1 MWLIITESYSMA
13 EKDAQNGYSI
23 TTISPDIPPDM
34 PLEGELKPQMPSG
47 ESSESLRGNSDEAHD
62 TEKTQRIPQK
72 AKSPHKSHKNPH
84 KTKSR
89 ETYAAIDLGT
99 NNCRLLIVE
108 PQGNS
113 FKVIDSFSRIVRLG
127 EGLESSNKLSAEA
140 MQRTIDALRV
150 CATKIRRHN
159 VRKVRCVATEACR
172 KAENGEAFISQIE
185 KSTRLRF
192 EIIGGKDEAELAAI
206 GCGALF
212 DRQFP
217 HAIVFDIG
225 GGSTEITC
233 LSLKKGRYELQD
245 MISLPLGVVRL
256 SEKYDGKNISREV
269 YAQIRDE
276 AEELIR
282 AFAEKQTFY
291 DGNLSDVQLIGT
303 SGTVTTLAAIHKGL
317 QKYNRN
323 VVDGTVMKH
332 DEVIAVIKSLM
343 NMSHEE
349 RQNNNCIGKERAD
362 LVLSGCAVLEAIMRA
377 WPLENLKIADRGI
390 REGILLRLIRKTRRR
405 QKIRRVRKARGT
417 P

>member
-1 MWLIITESYSMA
+1 M
-13 EKDAQNGYSI
+13 
-23 TTISPDIPPDM
+23 
-34 PLEGELKPQMPSG
+34 
-47 ESSESLRGNSDEAHD
+47 
-62 TEKTQRIPQK
+62 
-72 AKSPHKSHKNPH
+72 
-84 KTKSR
+84 
-89 ETYAAIDLGT
+89 
-99 NNCRLLIVE
+99 LIVE

-127 EGLESSNKLSAEA
+127 EGLESSNKLSADA

-150 CATKIRRHN
+150 CAAKIRRHR
-159 VRKVRCVATEACR
+159 VRWMRCVATEACR
-172 KAENGEAFISQIE
+172 RAENGQAFINQIE

-192 EIIGGKDEAELAAI
+192 EIIDGKDEAELAAI

-256 SEKYDGKNISREV
+256 SEKYDGKNMSQEI
-269 YAQIRDE
+269 YTQIRDE
-276 AEELIR
+276 AEKTIR
-282 AFAEKQTFY
+282 SFAEKQTFHA
-291 DGNLSDVQLIGT
+291 DNLNDIQLIGT

-317 QKYNRN
+317 KKYNRN
-323 VVDGTVMKH
+323 IVDGAVMKRG
-332 DEVIAVIKSLM
+332 EVVAVIQSLM

-362 LVLSGCAVLEAIMRA
+362 LVLSGCAVLEAIIRA
-377 WPLENLKIADRGI
+377 WPLENVKIADRGI

-405 QKIRRVRKARGT
+405 QKIRRARKVRGAS
-417 P
+417 

>member
-1 MWLIITESYSMA
+1 MA
-13 EKDAQNGYSI
+13 EKDAQNGYGS
-23 TTISPDIPPDM
+23 TTIPANISPESDVR
-34 PLEGELKPQMPSG
+34 PQMHTDDKPDTGVNLEIDGYLRVKSDDDQSSG
-47 ESSESLRGNSDEAHD
+47 QEQTASGKN
-62 TEKTQRIPQK
+62 KY
-72 AKSPHKSHKNPH
+72 PHKSRKNPH
-84 KTKSR
+84 KSQSR

-127 EGLESSNKLSAEA
+127 EGLEDSNKLSADA

-150 CATKIRRHN
+150 CATKIRRHR
-159 VRKVRCVATEACR
+159 VRWMRCVATEACR
-172 KAENGEAFISQIE
+172 RAENGQAFINQIE

-192 EIIGGKDEAELAAI
+192 EIIDGKDEAELAAI

-256 SEKYDGKNISREV
+256 SEKYDGKNMSQEI
-269 YAQIRDE
+269 YTQIRDE
-276 AEELIR
+276 AEKTIR
-282 AFAEKQTFY
+282 SFAEKQTFHA
-291 DGNLSDVQLIGT
+291 DNLNDIQLIGT

-317 QKYNRN
+317 KKYNRN
-323 VVDGTVMKH
+323 IVDGAVMKRG
-332 DEVIAVIKSLM
+332 EVVAVIQSLM

-362 LVLSGCAVLEAIMRA
+362 LVLSGCAVLEAIIRA

-405 QKIRRVRKARGT
+405 QKIRRARKARGAS
-417 P
+417 

>member
-1 MWLIITESYSMA
+1 MA
-13 EKDAQNGYSI
+13 EKDAQNGYGS
-23 TTISPDIPPDM
+23 TTIPANISPENDVHLQMHTDDKPNTGVN
-34 PLEGELKPQMPSG
+34 LEIDGYLRVKSDDDQSSG
-47 ESSESLRGNSDEAHD
+47 QEQTASGKN
-62 TEKTQRIPQK
+62 KY
-72 AKSPHKSHKNPH
+72 PHKSRKNPH
-84 KTKSR
+84 KSQSR

-127 EGLESSNKLSAEA
+127 EGLESSNKLSADA

-150 CATKIRRHN
+150 CATKIRRHR
-159 VRKVRCVATEACR
+159 VRWMRCVATEACR
-172 KAENGEAFISQIE
+172 RAENGQAFINQIE

-192 EIIGGKDEAELAAI
+192 EIIDGKDEAELAAI

-256 SEKYDGKNISREV
+256 SEKYDGKNMSQEI
-269 YAQIRDE
+269 YTQIRDE
-276 AEELIR
+276 AEKTIR
-282 AFAEKQTFY
+282 SFAEKQTFHA
-291 DGNLSDVQLIGT
+291 DNLNDIQLIGT

-317 QKYNRN
+317 KKYNRN
-323 VVDGTVMKH
+323 IVDGAVMKRG
-332 DEVIAVIKSLM
+332 EVVAVIQSLM
-343 NMSHEE
+343 NMSYEE

-362 LVLSGCAVLEAIMRA
+362 LVLSGCAVLEAIIRA
-377 WPLENLKIADRGI
+377 WPLENVKIADRGI

-405 QKIRRVRKARGT
+405 QKIRRARKVRGAS
-417 P
+417 

>member
-1 MWLIITESYSMA
+1 MA

-23 TTISPDIPPDM
+23 TTISPDISPIM
-34 PLEGELKPQMPSG
+34 SSEGELQPQMPSG
-47 ESSESLRGNSDEAHD
+47 DSSEEDLRGKPDEIQD
-62 TEKTQRIPQK
+62 SGQTQQAPQK
-72 AKSPHKSHKNPH
+72 NKFRHKSHKSSH
-84 KTKSR
+84 KSQSR

-108 PQGNS
+108 PRGNS

-127 EGLESSNKLSAEA
+127 DGLESSNKLSADA

-150 CATKIRRHN
+150 CATKIRRHR
-159 VRKVRCVATEACR
+159 VRWVRCVATEACR
-172 KAENGEAFISQIE
+172 KAENGEAFINQIE
-185 KSTRLRF
+185 KTTRLRF

-256 SEKYDGKNISREV
+256 SEKYDGENISREI

-276 AEELIR
+276 AEKMIR

-291 DGNLSDVQLIGT
+291 DDNFSDVQLIGT

-323 VVDGTVMKH
+323 VVDGTVMKR
-332 DEVIAVIKSLM
+332 DEVIAVIQSLM

-349 RQNNNCIGKERAD
+349 RQNNNCIGRERAD
-362 LVLSGCAVLEAIMRA
+362 LVLSGCAVLEAIIRA

-405 QKIRRVRKARGT
+405 QKMRRVKKVKGT
-417 P
+417 S

>member
-1 MWLIITESYSMA
+1 MA
-13 EKDAQNGYSI
+13 EKDAQNGYGS
-23 TTISPDIPPDM
+23 TTIPANISP
-34 PLEGELKPQMPSG
+34 E
-47 ESSESLRGNSDEAHD
+47 SDERQQMHTDDKPD
-62 TEKTQRIPQK
+62 TGVNLEIDGYLRV
-72 AKSPHKSHKNPH
+72 KSDDDQSSGQEQTASGKNKYPHKSRKNPH
-84 KTKSR
+84 KSQSR

-127 EGLESSNKLSAEA
+127 EGLESSNKLSADA

-150 CATKIRRHN
+150 CATKIRRHR
-159 VRKVRCVATEACR
+159 VRWMRCVATEACR
-172 KAENGEAFISQIE
+172 RAENGQAFINQIE

-192 EIIGGKDEAELAAI
+192 EIIDGKDEAELAAI

-256 SEKYDGKNISREV
+256 SEKYDGKNMSQEI
-269 YAQIRDE
+269 YTQIRDE
-276 AEELIR
+276 AEKTIR
-282 AFAEKQTFY
+282 SFAEKQIFHA
-291 DGNLSDVQLIGT
+291 DNLNDIQLIGT

-317 QKYNRN
+317 KKYNRN
-323 VVDGTVMKH
+323 IVDGAVMKRG
-332 DEVIAVIKSLM
+332 EVVAVIQSLM

-362 LVLSGCAVLEAIMRA
+362 LVLSGCAVLEAIIRA
-377 WPLENLKIADRGI
+377 WPLENVKIADRGI

-405 QKIRRVRKARGT
+405 QKIRRVRKVRGAS
-417 P
+417 

>member
-1 MWLIITESYSMA
+1 MA

-23 TTISPDIPPDM
+23 TTISPDISPIM
-34 PLEGELKPQMPSG
+34 SSEGELQPQMPSG
-47 ESSESLRGNSDEAHD
+47 DSSEEDLRGKPDEIQD
-62 TEKTQRIPQK
+62 SGQTQQAPQK
-72 AKSPHKSHKNPH
+72 NKFRHKSHKSSH
-84 KTKSR
+84 KSQSR

-127 EGLESSNKLSAEA
+127 DGLESSNKLSADA

-150 CATKIRRHN
+150 CATKIRRHR
-159 VRKVRCVATEACR
+159 VRWVRCVATEACR
-172 KAENGEAFISQIE
+172 KAENGEAFINQIE
-185 KSTRLRF
+185 KTTRLRF

-256 SEKYDGKNISREV
+256 SEKYDGENISREI

-276 AEELIR
+276 AEKMIR

-291 DGNLSDVQLIGT
+291 DDTFSDVQLIGT

-323 VVDGTVMKH
+323 VVDGTVMKR
-332 DEVIAVIKSLM
+332 DEVIAVIQSLM

-349 RQNNNCIGKERAD
+349 RQNNNCIGRERAD
-362 LVLSGCAVLEAIMRA
+362 LVLSGCAVLEAIIRA

-405 QKIRRVRKARGT
+405 KKMRRVKKVKGT
-417 P
+417 S

>member
-1 MWLIITESYSMA
+1 MA

-23 TTISPDIPPDM
+23 TTISPDISPIM
-34 PLEGELKPQMPSG
+34 SSEGELQPQMPSG
-47 ESSESLRGNSDEAHD
+47 DSSEEDLRGKPDEIQD
-62 TEKTQRIPQK
+62 SGQTQQAPQK
-72 AKSPHKSHKNPH
+72 NKFRHKSHKSSH
-84 KTKSR
+84 KSQSR

-127 EGLESSNKLSAEA
+127 DGLESSNKLSADA

-150 CATKIRRHN
+150 CATKIRRHR
-159 VRKVRCVATEACR
+159 VRWVRCVATEACR
-172 KAENGEAFISQIE
+172 KAENGEAFINQIE
-185 KSTRLRF
+185 KTTRLRF

-256 SEKYDGKNISREV
+256 SEKYDGENISREI

-276 AEELIR
+276 AEKMIR

-291 DGNLSDVQLIGT
+291 DDNFSDVQLIGT

-323 VVDGTVMKH
+323 VVDGTVMKR
-332 DEVIAVIKSLM
+332 DEVIAVIQSLM

-349 RQNNNCIGKERAD
+349 RQNNNCIGRERAD
-362 LVLSGCAVLEAIMRA
+362 LVLSGCAVLEAIIRA

-405 QKIRRVRKARGT
+405 QKMRRGKKVKGT
-417 P
+417 S

>member
-1 MWLIITESYSMA
+1 MA
-13 EKDAQNGYSI
+13 EKDAQNGYGS
-23 TTISPDIPPDM
+23 TTIPANISPENDVH
-34 PLEGELKPQMPSG
+34 PQMHTDDKPDTGVNLEIDGYLRVKSDDDQSSG
-47 ESSESLRGNSDEAHD
+47 QEQTASGKN
-62 TEKTQRIPQK
+62 KY
-72 AKSPHKSHKNPH
+72 PHKSRKNPH
-84 KTKSR
+84 KSQSR

-127 EGLESSNKLSAEA
+127 EGLESSNKLSADA

-150 CATKIRRHN
+150 CAAKIRRHR
-159 VRKVRCVATEACR
+159 VRWMRCVATEACR
-172 KAENGEAFISQIE
+172 RAENGQAFINQIE

-192 EIIGGKDEAELAAI
+192 EIIDGKDEAELAAI

-256 SEKYDGKNISREV
+256 SEKYDGKNMSQEI
-269 YAQIRDE
+269 YTQIRDE
-276 AEELIR
+276 AEKTIR
-282 AFAEKQTFY
+282 SFAEKQTFHA
-291 DGNLSDVQLIGT
+291 DNLNDIQLIGT

-317 QKYNRN
+317 KKYNRN
-323 VVDGTVMKH
+323 IVDGAVMKRG
-332 DEVIAVIKSLM
+332 EVVAVIQSLM

-362 LVLSGCAVLEAIMRA
+362 LVLSGCAVLEAIIRA
-377 WPLENLKIADRGI
+377 WPLENVKIADRGI

-405 QKIRRVRKARGT
+405 QKIRRARKVRGAS
-417 P
+417 

>member
-1 MWLIITESYSMA
+1 MA
-13 EKDAQNGYSI
+13 EKDAQNGYGS
-23 TTISPDIPPDM
+23 TTIPANISPESDVR
-34 PLEGELKPQMPSG
+34 PQMHTDDKSDTGVNLEIDGYLRVKSDDDQSSG
-47 ESSESLRGNSDEAHD
+47 QEQTASGKN
-62 TEKTQRIPQK
+62 KY
-72 AKSPHKSHKNPH
+72 PHKSRKNPH
-84 KTKSR
+84 KSQSR

-127 EGLESSNKLSAEA
+127 EGLESSNKLSADA

-150 CATKIRRHN
+150 CATKIRRHR
-159 VRKVRCVATEACR
+159 VRWMRCVATEACR
-172 KAENGEAFISQIE
+172 RAENGQAFINQIE

-192 EIIGGKDEAELAAI
+192 EIIDGKDEAELAAI

-256 SEKYDGKNISREV
+256 SEKYDGKNMSQEI
-269 YAQIRDE
+269 YTQIRDE
-276 AEELIR
+276 AEKTIR
-282 AFAEKQTFY
+282 SFAEKQTFHA
-291 DGNLSDVQLIGT
+291 DNLNDIQLIGT

-317 QKYNRN
+317 KKYNRN
-323 VVDGTVMKH
+323 IVDGAVMKRG
-332 DEVIAVIKSLM
+332 EVVAVIQSLM

-362 LVLSGCAVLEAIMRA
+362 LVLSGCAVLEAIIRA
-377 WPLENLKIADRGI
+377 WPLENVKIADRGI

-405 QKIRRVRKARGT
+405 QKIRRARKARGAS
-417 P
+417 

>member
-1 MWLIITESYSMA
+1 MA
-13 EKDAQNGYSI
+13 EKDAQNGYGSS
-23 TTISPDIPPDM
+23 TIPANIPPESD
-34 PLEGELKPQMPSG
+34 ERPQMHTDDKLDTGVNLEIDSYLRVKSSDDQSSG
-47 ESSESLRGNSDEAHD
+47 QEQTASGKN
-62 TEKTQRIPQK
+62 KY
-72 AKSPHKSHKNPH
+72 PHKSRKNPH
-84 KTKSR
+84 KSQSR

-127 EGLESSNKLSAEA
+127 EGLESSNKLSADA

-150 CATKIRRHN
+150 CATKIRRHR
-159 VRKVRCVATEACR
+159 VRWMRCVATEACR
-172 KAENGEAFISQIE
+172 RAENGQAFINQIE

-192 EIIGGKDEAELAAI
+192 EIIDGKDEAELAAI

-256 SEKYDGKNISREV
+256 SEKYDGKNMSQEI
-269 YAQIRDE
+269 YTQIRDE
-276 AEELIR
+276 AEKTIR
-282 AFAEKQTFY
+282 SFAEKQTFHA
-291 DGNLSDVQLIGT
+291 DNLNDIQLIGT

-317 QKYNRN
+317 KKYNRN
-323 VVDGTVMKH
+323 IVDGAVMKRG
-332 DEVIAVIKSLM
+332 EVVAVIQSLM

-362 LVLSGCAVLEAIMRA
+362 LVLSGCAVLEAIIRA
-377 WPLENLKIADRGI
+377 WPLENVKIADRGI

-405 QKIRRVRKARGT
+405 QKIRRARKVRGAL
-417 P
+417 

>member
-1 MWLIITESYSMA
+1 MA
-13 EKDAQNGYSI
+13 EKDAQNGYGSS
-23 TTISPDIPPDM
+23 TIPANIPPESDVR
-34 PLEGELKPQMPSG
+34 PQMHTDDKLDTGVNLEIDSYLRVKSDDDQSSG
-47 ESSESLRGNSDEAHD
+47 QEQTASGKN
-62 TEKTQRIPQK
+62 KY
-72 AKSPHKSHKNPH
+72 PHKSRKNPH
-84 KTKSR
+84 KSQSR

-127 EGLESSNKLSAEA
+127 EGLESSNKLSADA

-150 CATKIRRHN
+150 CATKIRRHR
-159 VRKVRCVATEACR
+159 VRWMRCVATEACR
-172 KAENGEAFISQIE
+172 RAENGQAFINQIE

-192 EIIGGKDEAELAAI
+192 EIIDGKDEAELAAI

-256 SEKYDGKNISREV
+256 SEKYDGKNMSQEI
-269 YAQIRDE
+269 YTQIRDE
-276 AEELIR
+276 AEKTIR
-282 AFAEKQTFY
+282 SFAEKQTFHA
-291 DGNLSDVQLIGT
+291 DNLNDIQLIGT

-317 QKYNRN
+317 KKYNRN
-323 VVDGTVMKH
+323 IVDGAVMKRG
-332 DEVIAVIKSLM
+332 EVVAVIQSLM

-362 LVLSGCAVLEAIMRA
+362 LVLSGCAVLEAIIRA
-377 WPLENLKIADRGI
+377 WPLENVKIADRGI

-405 QKIRRVRKARGT
+405 QKIRRARKVRGAS
-417 P
+417 

>member
-1 MWLIITESYSMA
+1 MA

-23 TTISPDIPPDM
+23 TTISPDISPIM
-34 PLEGELKPQMPSG
+34 SSEGELQPQMPSG
-47 ESSESLRGNSDEAHD
+47 DSSEEDLRGKPDEIQD
-62 TEKTQRIPQK
+62 SGQTQQAPQK
-72 AKSPHKSHKNPH
+72 NKFRHKSHKSSH
-84 KTKSR
+84 KSQSR

-127 EGLESSNKLSAEA
+127 DGLESSNKLSADA

-150 CATKIRRHN
+150 CATKIRRHR
-159 VRKVRCVATEACR
+159 VRWVRCVATEACR
-172 KAENGEAFISQIE
+172 KAENGEAFINQIE
-185 KSTRLRF
+185 KTTRLRF

-256 SEKYDGKNISREV
+256 SEKYDGENISREI

-276 AEELIR
+276 AEKMIR

-291 DGNLSDVQLIGT
+291 DDNFSDVQLIGT

-323 VVDGTVMKH
+323 VVDGTVMKR
-332 DEVIAVIKSLM
+332 DEVIAVIQSLM

-349 RQNNNCIGKERAD
+349 RQNNNCIGRERAD
-362 LVLSGCAVLEAIMRA
+362 LVLSGCAVLEAIIRA

-405 QKIRRVRKARGT
+405 QKMRRVKKVKGT
-417 P
+417 S

>member
-1 MWLIITESYSMA
+1 MA
-13 EKDAQNGYSI
+13 EKDAQNGYGS
-23 TTISPDIPPDM
+23 TTIPANISPESDVC
-34 PLEGELKPQMPSG
+34 PQMHADDKPDTGVNLEIDGYLRVKSDDDQSSG
-47 ESSESLRGNSDEAHD
+47 QEQTASGKN
-62 TEKTQRIPQK
+62 KY
-72 AKSPHKSHKNPH
+72 PHKSRKNPL
-84 KTKSR
+84 KSQAR

-127 EGLESSNKLSAEA
+127 EGLESSNKLSADA

-150 CATKIRRHN
+150 CATKIRRHR
-159 VRKVRCVATEACR
+159 VRWMRCVATEACR
-172 KAENGEAFISQIE
+172 RAENGQAFINQIE

-192 EIIGGKDEAELAAI
+192 EIIDGKDEAELAAI

-256 SEKYDGKNISREV
+256 SEKYDGKNMSQEI
-269 YAQIRDE
+269 YTQIRDE
-276 AEELIR
+276 AEKTIR
-282 AFAEKQTFY
+282 SFAEKQTFHA
-291 DGNLSDVQLIGT
+291 DNLNDIQLIGT

-317 QKYNRN
+317 KKYNRN
-323 VVDGTVMKH
+323 IVDGAVMKRG
-332 DEVIAVIKSLM
+332 EVVAVIQSLM

-362 LVLSGCAVLEAIMRA
+362 LVLSGCAVLEAIIRA
-377 WPLENLKIADRGI
+377 WPLENVKIADRGI

-405 QKIRRVRKARGT
+405 QKIRRARKVRGAS
-417 P
+417 

>member
-1 MWLIITESYSMA
+1 MA
-13 EKDAQNGYSI
+13 EKDAQNGYCI
-23 TTISPDIPPDM
+23 TTISPDISPIM
-34 PLEGELKPQMPSG
+34 SSEGELQPQMPSG
-47 ESSESLRGNSDEAHD
+47 DSSEEDLRGKPDEIQD
-62 TEKTQRIPQK
+62 SGQTQQAPQK
-72 AKSPHKSHKNPH
+72 NKFRHKSHKSSH
-84 KTKSR
+84 KSQSR

-127 EGLESSNKLSAEA
+127 EGLESSNKLSADA

-150 CATKIRRHN
+150 CATKIRRHR
-159 VRKVRCVATEACR
+159 VRWVRCVATEACR
-172 KAENGEAFISQIE
+172 KAENGEAFINQIE
-185 KSTRLRF
+185 KTTRLRF

-256 SEKYDGKNISREV
+256 SEKYDGENISREI

-276 AEELIR
+276 AEKMIR

-291 DGNLSDVQLIGT
+291 DDNFSDVQLIGT

-323 VVDGTVMKH
+323 VVDGTVMKR
-332 DEVIAVIKSLM
+332 DEVIAVIQSLM

-349 RQNNNCIGKERAD
+349 RQNNNCIGRERAD
-362 LVLSGCAVLEAIMRA
+362 LVLSGCAVLEAIIRA

-405 QKIRRVRKARGT
+405 QKMRRVKKVKGT
-417 P
+417 S

>member
-1 MWLIITESYSMA
+1 MA
-13 EKDAQNGYSI
+13 EKDAQNGYGS
-23 TTISPDIPPDM
+23 TTIPANISPENDVH
-34 PLEGELKPQMPSG
+34 PQMHTDDKPDTGVNLEIDGYLRVKSDDDQSSG
-47 ESSESLRGNSDEAHD
+47 QEQTASGKN
-62 TEKTQRIPQK
+62 KY
-72 AKSPHKSHKNPH
+72 PHKSRKNPH
-84 KTKSR
+84 KSQAR

-127 EGLESSNKLSAEA
+127 EGLESSNKLSADA

-150 CATKIRRHN
+150 CAAKIRRHR
-159 VRKVRCVATEACR
+159 VRWMRCVATEACR
-172 KAENGEAFISQIE
+172 RAENGQAFINQIE

-192 EIIGGKDEAELAAI
+192 EIIDGKDEAELAAI

-256 SEKYDGKNISREV
+256 SEKYDGKNMSQEI
-269 YAQIRDE
+269 YTQIRDE
-276 AEELIR
+276 AEKTIR
-282 AFAEKQTFY
+282 SFAEKQTFHA
-291 DGNLSDVQLIGT
+291 DNLNDIQLIGT

-317 QKYNRN
+317 KKYNRN
-323 VVDGTVMKH
+323 IVDGAVMKRG
-332 DEVIAVIKSLM
+332 EVVAVIQSLM

-362 LVLSGCAVLEAIMRA
+362 LVLSGCAVLEAIIRA
-377 WPLENLKIADRGI
+377 WPLENVKIADRGI

-405 QKIRRVRKARGT
+405 QKIRRARKVRGAS
-417 P
+417 

>member
-1 MWLIITESYSMA
+1 MA
-13 EKDAQNGYSI
+13 EKDAQNGYGS
-23 TTISPDIPPDM
+23 TTIPANISPESDVRPLMHTDDKPDTGVN
-34 PLEGELKPQMPSG
+34 LEIDGYLRVKSDDDQSSG
-47 ESSESLRGNSDEAHD
+47 QEQTASGKN
-62 TEKTQRIPQK
+62 KY
-72 AKSPHKSHKNPH
+72 PHKSRKNPH
-84 KTKSR
+84 KSQSL

-108 PQGNS
+108 PLGNS

-127 EGLESSNKLSAEA
+127 EGLESSNRLSSDA

-150 CATKIRRHN
+150 CATKIRRHR
-159 VRKVRCVATEACR
+159 VRWMRCVATEACR
-172 KAENGEAFISQIE
+172 RAENGQAFINQIE

-192 EIIGGKDEAELAAI
+192 EIIDGRDEAELAAI

-212 DRQFP
+212 DRHFP

-256 SEKYDGKNISREV
+256 SEKYDGKNMSQEI
-269 YAQIRDE
+269 YTQIRDE
-276 AEELIR
+276 AEKTIR
-282 AFAEKQTFY
+282 AFAEKQTFHAY
-291 DGNLSDVQLIGT
+291 NLNDIQLIGT

-317 QKYNRN
+317 KKYNRN
-323 VVDGTVMKH
+323 IVDGTVMKRG
-332 DEVIAVIKSLM
+332 EVVAVIQSLM

-362 LVLSGCAVLEAIMRA
+362 LVLSGCAVLEAIIRA

-405 QKIRRVRKARGT
+405 QKIRRARKVRGAS
-417 P
+417 

>member
-1 MWLIITESYSMA
+1 MA

-23 TTISPDIPPDM
+23 TTISPDISPIM
-34 PLEGELKPQMPSG
+34 SSEGELQPQMPSG
-47 ESSESLRGNSDEAHD
+47 DSSEEDLRGKPDEIQD
-62 TEKTQRIPQK
+62 SGQTQQAPQK
-72 AKSPHKSHKNPH
+72 NKFRHKSHKSSH
-84 KTKSR
+84 KSQSR

-127 EGLESSNKLSAEA
+127 EGLESSNKLSADA

-150 CATKIRRHN
+150 CATKIRRHR
-159 VRKVRCVATEACR
+159 VRWVRCVATEACR
-172 KAENGEAFISQIE
+172 KAENGEAFINQIE
-185 KSTRLRF
+185 KTTRLRF

-256 SEKYDGKNISREV
+256 SEKYDGENISREI

-276 AEELIR
+276 AEKMIR

-291 DGNLSDVQLIGT
+291 DDNCSDVQLIGT

-323 VVDGTVMKH
+323 VVDGTVMKR
-332 DEVIAVIKSLM
+332 DEVIAVIQSLM

-349 RQNNNCIGKERAD
+349 RQNNNCIGRERAD
-362 LVLSGCAVLEAIMRA
+362 LVLSGCAVLEAIIRA

-405 QKIRRVRKARGT
+405 KKMRRVKKVKGT
-417 P
+417 S

>member
-1 MWLIITESYSMA
+1 MA
-13 EKDAQNGYSI
+13 EKDAQNGYGS
-23 TTISPDIPPDM
+23 TTIPANISPESDVRPLMHTDDKPDTGVN
-34 PLEGELKPQMPSG
+34 LEIDGYLRVKSDDDQSSG
-47 ESSESLRGNSDEAHD
+47 QEQTASGKN
-62 TEKTQRIPQK
+62 KY
-72 AKSPHKSHKNPH
+72 PHKSRKNPH
-84 KTKSR
+84 KSQSR

-127 EGLESSNKLSAEA
+127 EGLESSNKLSADA

-150 CATKIRRHN
+150 CATKIRRHR
-159 VRKVRCVATEACR
+159 VRWMRCVATEACR
-172 KAENGEAFISQIE
+172 RAENGQAFINQIE

-192 EIIGGKDEAELAAI
+192 EIIDGKDEAELAAI

-256 SEKYDGKNISREV
+256 SEKYDGKNMSQEI
-269 YAQIRDE
+269 YTQIRDE
-276 AEELIR
+276 AEKTIR
-282 AFAEKQTFY
+282 AFAEKQTFHA
-291 DGNLSDVQLIGT
+291 DNLNDIQLIGT

-317 QKYNRN
+317 KKYNRN
-323 VVDGTVMKH
+323 IVDGTVMKRG
-332 DEVIAVIKSLM
+332 EVVAVIQSLM

-362 LVLSGCAVLEAIMRA
+362 LVLSGCAVLEAIIRA

-405 QKIRRVRKARGT
+405 QKIRRARKARGAS
-417 P
+417 

>member
-1 MWLIITESYSMA
+1 MA
-13 EKDAQNGYSI
+13 EKDAQNGYGSSTI
-23 TTISPDIPPDM
+23 PANISPESDVR
-34 PLEGELKPQMPSG
+34 PQMHTDDKLDTGVNLEIDSYLRVKSDDDQSSG
-47 ESSESLRGNSDEAHD
+47 QEQTASGKN
-62 TEKTQRIPQK
+62 KY
-72 AKSPHKSHKNPH
+72 PHKSRKNPH
-84 KTKSR
+84 KSQSR

-127 EGLESSNKLSAEA
+127 EGLESSNKLSADA

-150 CATKIRRHN
+150 CAAKIRRHR
-159 VRKVRCVATEACR
+159 VRWMRCVATEACR
-172 KAENGEAFISQIE
+172 RAENGQAFINQIE

-192 EIIGGKDEAELAAI
+192 EIIDGKDEAELAAI

-256 SEKYDGKNISREV
+256 SEKYDGKNMSQEI
-269 YAQIRDE
+269 YTQIRDE
-276 AEELIR
+276 AEKTIR
-282 AFAEKQTFY
+282 PFAEKQIFHA
-291 DGNLSDVQLIGT
+291 DNLNDIQLIGT

-317 QKYNRN
+317 KKYNRN
-323 VVDGTVMKH
+323 IVDGAVMKRG
-332 DEVIAVIKSLM
+332 EVVAVIQSLM

-362 LVLSGCAVLEAIMRA
+362 LVLSGCAVLEAIIRA
-377 WPLENLKIADRGI
+377 WPLENVKIADRGI

-405 QKIRRVRKARGT
+405 QKIRRARKVRGAS
-417 P
+417 

>member
-1 MWLIITESYSMA
+1 MA

-23 TTISPDIPPDM
+23 MTISPDISPIM
-34 PLEGELKPQMPSG
+34 SSEGELQPQMPSG
-47 ESSESLRGNSDEAHD
+47 DSSEEDLRGKPDEIQD
-62 TEKTQRIPQK
+62 SGQTQQAPQK
-72 AKSPHKSHKNPH
+72 NKFRHKSHKSSH
-84 KTKSR
+84 KSQSR

-127 EGLESSNKLSAEA
+127 DGLESSNKLSADA

-150 CATKIRRHN
+150 CATKIRRHR
-159 VRKVRCVATEACR
+159 VRWVRCVATEACR
-172 KAENGEAFISQIE
+172 KAENGEAFINQIE
-185 KSTRLRF
+185 KTTRLRF

-256 SEKYDGKNISREV
+256 SEKYDGENISREI

-276 AEELIR
+276 AEKMIR

-291 DGNLSDVQLIGT
+291 DDNFSDVQLIGT

-323 VVDGTVMKH
+323 VVDGTVMKR
-332 DEVIAVIKSLM
+332 DEVIAVIQSLM

-349 RQNNNCIGKERAD
+349 RQNNNCIGRERAD
-362 LVLSGCAVLEAIMRA
+362 LVLSGCAVLEAIIRA

-405 QKIRRVRKARGT
+405 QKMRRVKKVKGT
-417 P
+417 S

>member
-1 MWLIITESYSMA
+1 MA
-13 EKDAQNGYSI
+13 EKDVQNRYDSSTIPANISPESDVRPQMHTDDKPDTVFNLEINGYLRVKSDDDL
-23 TTISPDIPPDM
+23 S
-34 PLEGELKPQMPSG
+34 SG
-47 ESSESLRGNSDEAHD
+47 PEQTASGKN
-62 TEKTQRIPQK
+62 KY
-72 AKSPHKSHKNPH
+72 PHKSRKNPL
-84 KTKSR
+84 KCQAR

-127 EGLESSNKLSAEA
+127 EGLESSNKLSADA

-150 CATKIRRHN
+150 CATKIRRHR
-159 VRKVRCVATEACR
+159 VRWMRCVATEACR
-172 KAENGEAFISQIE
+172 RAENGQAFINQIE

-192 EIIGGKDEAELAAI
+192 EIIEGKDEAELAAI

-256 SEKYDGKNISREV
+256 SEKYDGKNMSQEI
-269 YAQIRDE
+269 YTQIRDE
-276 AEELIR
+276 AEKTIR
-282 AFAEKQTFY
+282 SFAEKQTFHA
-291 DGNLSDVQLIGT
+291 DNLNDIQLIGT

-317 QKYNRN
+317 KKYNRN
-323 VVDGTVMKH
+323 IVDGTVMKRG
-332 DEVIAVIKSLM
+332 EVVAVIQSLM

-362 LVLSGCAVLEAIMRA
+362 LVLSGCAVLEAIIGA

-405 QKIRRVRKARGT
+405 QKIRRARKVRGAS
-417 P
+417 

>member
-1 MWLIITESYSMA
+1 MA
-13 EKDAQNGYSI
+13 EKDAQNGYGS
-23 TTISPDIPPDM
+23 TTIPANISPESDVR
-34 PLEGELKPQMPSG
+34 PQMHTDDKPDTGVNLEIDGYLRVKSDDDQSSG
-47 ESSESLRGNSDEAHD
+47 QEQTASGKN
-62 TEKTQRIPQK
+62 KY
-72 AKSPHKSHKNPH
+72 PHKSRKNPH
-84 KTKSR
+84 KSQSR

-127 EGLESSNKLSAEA
+127 EGLESSNKLSADA

-150 CATKIRRHN
+150 CATKIRRHR
-159 VRKVRCVATEACR
+159 VRWMRCVATEACR
-172 KAENGEAFISQIE
+172 RAENGQAFINQIE

-192 EIIGGKDEAELAAI
+192 EIIDGKDEAELAAI

-256 SEKYDGKNISREV
+256 SEKYDGKNMSQEI
-269 YAQIRDE
+269 YTQIRDE
-276 AEELIR
+276 AEKTIR
-282 AFAEKQTFY
+282 PFAEKQTFHA
-291 DGNLSDVQLIGT
+291 DNLNDIQLIGT

-317 QKYNRN
+317 KKYNRN
-323 VVDGTVMKH
+323 IVDGAVMKRG
-332 DEVIAVIKSLM
+332 EVVAVIQSLM

-362 LVLSGCAVLEAIMRA
+362 LVLSGCAVLEAIIRA

-405 QKIRRVRKARGT
+405 QKIRRARKVRGAS
-417 P
+417 

>member
-1 MWLIITESYSMA
+1 MA
-13 EKDAQNGYSI
+13 EKDAQNGYGSI
-23 TTISPDIPPDM
+23 TIPANISPENDVH
-34 PLEGELKPQMPSG
+34 PQMHTDDKPDTGVNLEIDGYLRVKSDDDQSSG
-47 ESSESLRGNSDEAHD
+47 QEQTASGKN
-62 TEKTQRIPQK
+62 KY
-72 AKSPHKSHKNPH
+72 PHKSRKNPH
-84 KTKSR
+84 KSQSR

-127 EGLESSNKLSAEA
+127 EGLESSNKLSADA

-150 CATKIRRHN
+150 CAAKIRRHR
-159 VRKVRCVATEACR
+159 VRWMRCVATEACR
-172 KAENGEAFISQIE
+172 RAENGQAFINQIE

-192 EIIGGKDEAELAAI
+192 EIIDGKDEAELAAI
-206 GCGALF
+206 GCGALI

-256 SEKYDGKNISREV
+256 SEKYDGKNMSQEI
-269 YAQIRDE
+269 YTQIRDE
-276 AEELIR
+276 AEKTIR
-282 AFAEKQTFY
+282 SFAEKQTFHA
-291 DGNLSDVQLIGT
+291 DNLNDIQLIGT

-317 QKYNRN
+317 KKYNRN
-323 VVDGTVMKH
+323 IVDGAVMKRG
-332 DEVIAVIKSLM
+332 EVVAVIQSLM

-362 LVLSGCAVLEAIMRA
+362 LVLSGCAVLEAIIRA
-377 WPLENLKIADRGI
+377 WPLENVKIADRGI

-405 QKIRRVRKARGT
+405 QKIRRARKVRGAS
-417 P
+417 

>member
-1 MWLIITESYSMA
+1 MA
-13 EKDAQNGYSI
+13 EKDAQNGYGS
-23 TTISPDIPPDM
+23 TTIPANISPESDVR
-34 PLEGELKPQMPSG
+34 PQMHTDDKPDKGFNLEIDGYLRVKSDNDQISG
-47 ESSESLRGNSDEAHD
+47 QEQTASGKN
-62 TEKTQRIPQK
+62 KY
-72 AKSPHKSHKNPH
+72 PHKSRKNPL
-84 KTKSR
+84 KSQAR

-127 EGLESSNKLSAEA
+127 EGLESSNKLSADA

-150 CATKIRRHN
+150 CATKIRRHR
-159 VRKVRCVATEACR
+159 VRWMRCVATEACR
-172 KAENGEAFISQIE
+172 RAENGQAFINQIE

-192 EIIGGKDEAELAAI
+192 EIIDGKDEAELAAI

-256 SEKYDGKNISREV
+256 SEKYDGKNMSQEI
-269 YAQIRDE
+269 YTQIRDE
-276 AEELIR
+276 AEKTIR
-282 AFAEKQTFY
+282 SFAEKQTFHA
-291 DGNLSDVQLIGT
+291 DNLNDIQLIGT

-317 QKYNRN
+317 KKYNRN
-323 VVDGTVMKH
+323 IVDGAVMKRG
-332 DEVIAVIKSLM
+332 EVFAVIQSLM

-362 LVLSGCAVLEAIMRA
+362 LVLSGCAVLEAIIRA

-405 QKIRRVRKARGT
+405 QKIRRAIKFRGAS
-417 P
+417 

>member
-1 MWLIITESYSMA
+1 MA
-13 EKDAQNGYSI
+13 EKDAQNRYGSSTI
-23 TTISPDIPPDM
+23 PVNISPESDVR
-34 PLEGELKPQMPSG
+34 PQMHTDDKPDIGINQEIDGYFKVKSDDDQSSG
-47 ESSESLRGNSDEAHD
+47 QEQTASGKN
-62 TEKTQRIPQK
+62 KY
-72 AKSPHKSHKNPH
+72 PHKSLKKPL
-84 KTKSR
+84 KSQAR

-127 EGLESSNKLSAEA
+127 EGLESSNKLSADA

-150 CATKIRRHN
+150 CATKIRRHR
-159 VRKVRCVATEACR
+159 VRWMRCVATEACR
-172 KAENGEAFISQIE
+172 RAENGQAFINQIE

-192 EIIGGKDEAELAAI
+192 EIIDGKDEAELAAI

-212 DRQFP
+212 DRQLP

-233 LSLKKGRYELQD
+233 LSFKKGRYEIQD

-256 SEKYDGKNISREV
+256 SEKYDGKNMSQKI
-269 YAQIRDE
+269 YTQIRDE
-276 AEELIR
+276 AEKTIH
-282 AFAEKQTFY
+282 AFAEKQSFY
-291 DGNLSDVQLIGT
+291 ADNLNDIQLIGT

-317 QKYNRN
+317 KKYNRN
-323 VVDGTVMKH
+323 IVDGAVMKRG
-332 DEVIAVIKSLM
+332 EVVAVIQSLM

-349 RQNNNCIGKERAD
+349 RQNNDCIGKERAD
-362 LVLSGCAVLEAIMRA
+362 LVLSGCAVLEAIISA

-405 QKIRRVRKARGT
+405 HKIRRARKVRGAS
-417 P
+417 

>member
-1 MWLIITESYSMA
+1 MA

-23 TTISPDIPPDM
+23 TTTSPDISPIM
-34 PLEGELKPQMPSG
+34 SSEGDLQPQMPSG
-47 ESSESLRGNSDEAHD
+47 DSSEEDFRGKPDEIQD
-62 TEKTQRIPQK
+62 SGQTQQAPQK
-72 AKSPHKSHKNPH
+72 NKFRHKSHKSSH
-84 KTKSR
+84 KSQSR
-89 ETYAAIDLGT
+89 QTYAAIDLGT

-108 PQGNS
+108 PKGNS

-127 EGLESSNKLSAEA
+127 EGLESSNKLSVDA

-150 CATKIRRHN
+150 CATKIRRHR
-159 VRKVRCVATEACR
+159 VRWVRCVATEACR
-172 KAENGEAFISQIE
+172 KAENGEAFINQIE
-185 KSTRLRF
+185 KTTRLRF

-225 GGSTEITC
+225 GGSTEITS

-256 SEKYDGKNISREV
+256 SEKYDGENISREI

-276 AEELIR
+276 AEKMIR
-282 AFAEKQTFY
+282 AFAEKQIFY
-291 DGNLSDVQLIGT
+291 DDNFSDVQLIGT

-323 VVDGTVMKH
+323 VVDGTLMK
-332 DEVIAVIKSLM
+332 L
-343 NMSHEE
+343 
-349 RQNNNCIGKERAD
+349 
-362 LVLSGCAVLEAIMRA
+362 LPLS
-377 WPLENLKIADRGI
+377 NL
-390 REGILLRLIRKTRRR
+390 
-405 QKIRRVRKARGT
+405 
-417 P
+417 

>member
-1 MWLIITESYSMA
+1 
-13 EKDAQNGYSI
+13 
-23 TTISPDIPPDM
+23 
-34 PLEGELKPQMPSG
+34 MPSG
-47 ESSESLRGNSDEAHD
+47 DSSEEDLRGKPDEIQD
-62 TEKTQRIPQK
+62 SGQTQQAPQK
-72 AKSPHKSHKNPH
+72 NKFRHKSHKSSH
-84 KTKSR
+84 KSQSR

-127 EGLESSNKLSAEA
+127 DGLESSNKLSADA

-150 CATKIRRHN
+150 CATKIRRHR
-159 VRKVRCVATEACR
+159 VRWVRCVATEACR
-172 KAENGEAFISQIE
+172 KAENGEAFINQIE
-185 KSTRLRF
+185 KTTRLRF

-256 SEKYDGKNISREV
+256 SEKYDGENISREI

-276 AEELIR
+276 AEKMIR

-291 DGNLSDVQLIGT
+291 DDNFSDVQLIGT

-323 VVDGTVMKH
+323 VVDGTVMKR
-332 DEVIAVIKSLM
+332 DEVIAVIQSLM

-349 RQNNNCIGKERAD
+349 RQNNNCIGRERAD
-362 LVLSGCAVLEAIMRA
+362 LVLSGCAVLEAIIRA

-405 QKIRRVRKARGT
+405 QKMRRVKKVKGT
-417 P
+417 S

>member
-1 MWLIITESYSMA
+1 MA
-13 EKDAQNGYSI
+13 EKDAQNGYGS
-23 TTISPDIPPDM
+23 TTIPANISPESDVR
-34 PLEGELKPQMPSG
+34 PQMHTDDKPDTGVNLEIDGYLRVKSDDDQSSG
-47 ESSESLRGNSDEAHD
+47 QEQTASGKN
-62 TEKTQRIPQK
+62 KY
-72 AKSPHKSHKNPH
+72 PHKSRKNPH
-84 KTKSR
+84 KSQSR

-127 EGLESSNKLSAEA
+127 EGLESSNKLSADA

-150 CATKIRRHN
+150 CAAKIRRHR
-159 VRKVRCVATEACR
+159 VRWMRCVATEACR
-172 KAENGEAFISQIE
+172 RAENGQAFINQIE

-192 EIIGGKDEAELAAI
+192 EIIDGKDEAELAAI

-256 SEKYDGKNISREV
+256 SEKYDGKNMSQEI
-269 YAQIRDE
+269 YTQIRDE
-276 AEELIR
+276 AEKTIR
-282 AFAEKQTFY
+282 SFAEKQTFHA
-291 DGNLSDVQLIGT
+291 DNLNDIQLIGT

-317 QKYNRN
+317 KKYNRN
-323 VVDGTVMKH
+323 IVDGAVMKRG
-332 DEVIAVIKSLM
+332 EVVAVIQSLM

-362 LVLSGCAVLEAIMRA
+362 LVLSGCAVLEAIIRA
-377 WPLENLKIADRGI
+377 WPLENVKIADRGI

-405 QKIRRVRKARGT
+405 QKIRRARKVRGAS
-417 P
+417 

>member
-1 MWLIITESYSMA
+1 MA
-13 EKDAQNGYSI
+13 EKDAQNGYGS
-23 TTISPDIPPDM
+23 TTIPANISPENDVH
-34 PLEGELKPQMPSG
+34 PQMHTDDKPDTGVNLEIDGYLRVKSDDDQSSG
-47 ESSESLRGNSDEAHD
+47 QEQTASGKN
-62 TEKTQRIPQK
+62 KY
-72 AKSPHKSHKNPH
+72 PHKSRKNPL
-84 KTKSR
+84 KSQAR

-127 EGLESSNKLSAEA
+127 EGLESSNKLSADA

-150 CATKIRRHN
+150 CAAKIRRHR
-159 VRKVRCVATEACR
+159 VRWMRCVATEACR
-172 KAENGEAFISQIE
+172 RAENGQAFINQIE

-192 EIIGGKDEAELAAI
+192 EIIDGKDEAELAAI

-256 SEKYDGKNISREV
+256 SEKYDGKNMSQEI
-269 YAQIRDE
+269 YTQIRDE
-276 AEELIR
+276 AEKTIR
-282 AFAEKQTFY
+282 SFAEKQTFHA
-291 DGNLSDVQLIGT
+291 DNLNDIQLIGT

-317 QKYNRN
+317 KKYNRN
-323 VVDGTVMKH
+323 IVDGAVMKRG
-332 DEVIAVIKSLM
+332 EVVAVIQSLM

-362 LVLSGCAVLEAIMRA
+362 LVLSGCAVLEAIIRA
-377 WPLENLKIADRGI
+377 WPLENVKIADRGI
-390 REGILLRLIRKTRRR
+390 REGILLRLISKTRRR
-405 QKIRRVRKARGT
+405 QKIRRARKVRGAS
-417 P
+417 

>member
-1 MWLIITESYSMA
+1 MA

-23 TTISPDIPPDM
+23 TTISPDISPIM
-34 PLEGELKPQMPSG
+34 SSEGELHPQMPSG
-47 ESSESLRGNSDEAHD
+47 DSSEEDLRGKPDEIQD
-62 TEKTQRIPQK
+62 SGQTQQAPQK
-72 AKSPHKSHKNPH
+72 NKFRHKSHKSSH
-84 KTKSR
+84 KSQSR

-127 EGLESSNKLSAEA
+127 DGLESSNKLSADA

-150 CATKIRRHN
+150 CATKIRRHR
-159 VRKVRCVATEACR
+159 VRWVRCVATEACR
-172 KAENGEAFISQIE
+172 KAENGEAFINQIE
-185 KSTRLRF
+185 KTTRLRF

-256 SEKYDGKNISREV
+256 SEKYDGENISREI

-276 AEELIR
+276 AEKMIR

-291 DGNLSDVQLIGT
+291 DDNFSDVQLIGT

-323 VVDGTVMKH
+323 VVDGTVMKR
-332 DEVIAVIKSLM
+332 DEVIAVIQSLM

-349 RQNNNCIGKERAD
+349 RQNNNCIGRERAD
-362 LVLSGCAVLEAIMRA
+362 LVLSGCAVLEAIIRA

-405 QKIRRVRKARGT
+405 QKMRRVKKVKGT
-417 P
+417 S

>member
-1 MWLIITESYSMA
+1 MA
-13 EKDAQNGYSI
+13 EKDAQNGYGS
-23 TTISPDIPPDM
+23 TTIPANISPENDVH
-34 PLEGELKPQMPSG
+34 PQMHTDDKPDTGVNLEIDGYLRVKSDDDQSSG
-47 ESSESLRGNSDEAHD
+47 QEQTASGKN
-62 TEKTQRIPQK
+62 KY
-72 AKSPHKSHKNPH
+72 PHKSRKNPH
-84 KTKSR
+84 KSQSR

-127 EGLESSNKLSAEA
+127 EGLESSNKLSADA

-150 CATKIRRHN
+150 CAAKIRRHR
-159 VRKVRCVATEACR
+159 VRWMRCVATEACR
-172 KAENGEAFISQIE
+172 RAENGQAFINQIE

-192 EIIGGKDEAELAAI
+192 EIIDGKDEAELAAI

-256 SEKYDGKNISREV
+256 SEKYDGKNMSQEI
-269 YAQIRDE
+269 YTQIRDE
-276 AEELIR
+276 AEKTIR
-282 AFAEKQTFY
+282 SFAEKQTFHA
-291 DGNLSDVQLIGT
+291 DNLNDIQLIGT

-317 QKYNRN
+317 KKYNRN
-323 VVDGTVMKH
+323 IVDGAVMKRG
-332 DEVIAVIKSLM
+332 EVVAVIQSLM

-349 RQNNNCIGKERAD
+349 RQNNNCSGKERAD
-362 LVLSGCAVLEAIMRA
+362 LVLSGCAVLEAIIRA
-377 WPLENLKIADRGI
+377 WPLENVKIADRGI

-405 QKIRRVRKARGT
+405 QKIRRARKVRGAS
-417 P
+417 

>member
-1 MWLIITESYSMA
+1 MA
-13 EKDAQNGYSI
+13 EKDAQNRYGSSTI
-23 TTISPDIPPDM
+23 PVNISP
-34 PLEGELKPQMPSG
+34 ESGVHPQMHTDDEPDIGFNLETDGYLRVKSDDDQSSG
-47 ESSESLRGNSDEAHD
+47 QEQTASGKN
-62 TEKTQRIPQK
+62 KY
-72 AKSPHKSHKNPH
+72 PHKSRKNPH
-84 KTKSR
+84 KSQSR

-127 EGLESSNKLSAEA
+127 EGLESSNKLSADA

-150 CATKIRRHN
+150 CATKIRRHR
-159 VRKVRCVATEACR
+159 VRWMRCVATEACR
-172 KAENGEAFISQIE
+172 RAENGQAFINQIE

-192 EIIGGKDEAELAAI
+192 EIIDGKDEAELAAI

-256 SEKYDGKNISREV
+256 SEKYDGKNMSQEI
-269 YAQIRDE
+269 YTQIRDE
-276 AEELIR
+276 AEKTIR
-282 AFAEKQTFY
+282 SFAEKQTFHA
-291 DGNLSDVQLIGT
+291 DNLNDIQLIGT

-317 QKYNRN
+317 KKYNRN
-323 VVDGTVMKH
+323 IVDGAVMKRG
-332 DEVIAVIKSLM
+332 EVVAVIQSLI
-343 NMSHEE
+343 NMSYEE

-362 LVLSGCAVLEAIMRA
+362 LVLSGCAVLEAIIRA
-377 WPLENLKIADRGI
+377 WPLENVKIADRGI

-405 QKIRRVRKARGT
+405 QKIRRARKVRGAS
-417 P
+417 

>member
-1 MWLIITESYSMA
+1 MA

-23 TTISPDIPPDM
+23 TTISPDISPIM
-34 PLEGELKPQMPSG
+34 SSEGELQPQMPSG
-47 ESSESLRGNSDEAHD
+47 DSSEEDLRGKPDEIQD
-62 TEKTQRIPQK
+62 SGQTQQAPQK
-72 AKSPHKSHKNPH
+72 NKFRHKSHKSSH
-84 KTKSR
+84 KSQSR

-127 EGLESSNKLSAEA
+127 EGLESSNKLSADA

-150 CATKIRRHN
+150 CATKIRRHR
-159 VRKVRCVATEACR
+159 VRWVRCVATEACR
-172 KAENGEAFISQIE
+172 KAENGEAFINQIE
-185 KSTRLRF
+185 KTTRLRF

-256 SEKYDGKNISREV
+256 SEKYDGENISREI

-276 AEELIR
+276 AEKMIR

-291 DGNLSDVQLIGT
+291 DDNFSDVQLIGT

-323 VVDGTVMKH
+323 VVDGTVMKR
-332 DEVIAVIKSLM
+332 DEVIAVIQSLM

-349 RQNNNCIGKERAD
+349 RQNNNCIGRERAD
-362 LVLSGCAVLEAIMRA
+362 LVLSGCAVLEAIIRA

-405 QKIRRVRKARGT
+405 KKMRRVKKVKGT
-417 P
+417 S

>member
-1 MWLIITESYSMA
+1 MA
-13 EKDAQNGYSI
+13 EKDAQNGYGS
-23 TTISPDIPPDM
+23 TTIPANISPESDVR
-34 PLEGELKPQMPSG
+34 PQMHTDDKPDTGVNLEIDGYLRVKSDDDQSSG
-47 ESSESLRGNSDEAHD
+47 QEQTASGKN
-62 TEKTQRIPQK
+62 KY
-72 AKSPHKSHKNPH
+72 PHKSRKNPH
-84 KTKSR
+84 KSQSR

-127 EGLESSNKLSAEA
+127 EGLESSNKLSADA

-150 CATKIRRHN
+150 CATKIRRHR
-159 VRKVRCVATEACR
+159 VRWMRCVATEACR
-172 KAENGEAFISQIE
+172 RAENGQAFINQIE

-192 EIIGGKDEAELAAI
+192 EIIDGKDEAELAAI

-256 SEKYDGKNISREV
+256 SEKYDGKNMSQEI
-269 YAQIRDE
+269 YTQIRDE
-276 AEELIR
+276 AEKTIR
-282 AFAEKQTFY
+282 AFAEKQTFHA
-291 DGNLSDVQLIGT
+291 DKLNDIQLIGT

-317 QKYNRN
+317 KKYNRN
-323 VVDGTVMKH
+323 IVDGTVMKRG
-332 DEVIAVIKSLM
+332 EVVAVIQSLM

-362 LVLSGCAVLEAIMRA
+362 LVLSGCAVLEAIIRA

-405 QKIRRVRKARGT
+405 QKIRRARKVRGAS
-417 P
+417 

>member
-1 MWLIITESYSMA
+1 MA
-13 EKDAQNGYSI
+13 EKDAQNRYGSSTI
-23 TTISPDIPPDM
+23 PVNISPESDVR
-34 PLEGELKPQMPSG
+34 PQMHTDDKPDIGINQEIDDYFKVKSDDDQSSG
-47 ESSESLRGNSDEAHD
+47 QEQTASGKN
-62 TEKTQRIPQK
+62 KY
-72 AKSPHKSHKNPH
+72 PHKSRKKPL
-84 KTKSR
+84 KSQAR

-127 EGLESSNKLSAEA
+127 EGLESSNKLSADA
-140 MQRTIDALRV
+140 MQRTIEALRV
-150 CATKIRRHN
+150 CATKIRRHR
-159 VRKVRCVATEACR
+159 VRWMRCVATEACR
-172 KAENGEAFISQIE
+172 RAENGQAFINQIE

-192 EIIGGKDEAELAAI
+192 EIIDGKDEAELAAI

-256 SEKYDGKNISREV
+256 SEKYDGKNMSQEI
-269 YAQIRDE
+269 YTQIRDE
-276 AEELIR
+276 AEKTIH
-282 AFAEKQTFY
+282 AFAEKQSFY
-291 DGNLSDVQLIGT
+291 ADNLNDIQLIGT

-317 QKYNRN
+317 KKYNRN
-323 VVDGTVMKH
+323 IVDGAVMKRG
-332 DEVIAVIKSLM
+332 EVVAVIQSLM

-349 RQNNNCIGKERAD
+349 RQNNDCIGKERAD
-362 LVLSGCAVLEAIMRA
+362 LVLSGCAVLEAIISA

-405 QKIRRVRKARGT
+405 HKIRRARKVRGAS
-417 P
+417 

>member
-1 MWLIITESYSMA
+1 MA
-13 EKDAQNGYSI
+13 EKDAQNGYGS
-23 TTISPDIPPDM
+23 TTIPANISPENDVHLQMHTDDKPDTGVN
-34 PLEGELKPQMPSG
+34 LEIDGYLRVKSDDDQSSG
-47 ESSESLRGNSDEAHD
+47 QEQTASGKN
-62 TEKTQRIPQK
+62 KY
-72 AKSPHKSHKNPH
+72 PHKSRKNPH
-84 KTKSR
+84 KSQSR

-127 EGLESSNKLSAEA
+127 EGLESSNKLSADA

-150 CATKIRRHN
+150 CATKIRRHR
-159 VRKVRCVATEACR
+159 VRWMRCVATEACR
-172 KAENGEAFISQIE
+172 RAENGQAFINQIE

-192 EIIGGKDEAELAAI
+192 EIIDGKDEAELAAI

-256 SEKYDGKNISREV
+256 SEKYDGKNMSQEI
-269 YAQIRDE
+269 YTQIRDE
-276 AEELIR
+276 AEKTIR
-282 AFAEKQTFY
+282 SFAEKQTFHA
-291 DGNLSDVQLIGT
+291 DNLNDIQLIGT

-317 QKYNRN
+317 KKYNRN
-323 VVDGTVMKH
+323 IVDGAVMKRG
-332 DEVIAVIKSLM
+332 EVVAVIQSLM
-343 NMSHEE
+343 NMSYEE

-362 LVLSGCAVLEAIMRA
+362 LVLSGCAVLEAIIRA
-377 WPLENLKIADRGI
+377 WPLENVKIADRGI

-405 QKIRRVRKARGT
+405 QKIRRARKVRGAS
-417 P
+417 

>member
-1 MWLIITESYSMA
+1 MA
-13 EKDAQNGYSI
+13 EKDSQNGYGS
-23 TTISPDIPPDM
+23 TTIPANISPESDVR
-34 PLEGELKPQMPSG
+34 PQMHTDDKPDTGVNLEIDGYLRVKSDDDQSSG
-47 ESSESLRGNSDEAHD
+47 QEQTASGKN
-62 TEKTQRIPQK
+62 KY
-72 AKSPHKSHKNPH
+72 PHKSRKNPH
-84 KTKSR
+84 KSQSR

-127 EGLESSNKLSAEA
+127 EGLESSNKLSADA

-150 CATKIRRHN
+150 CATKIRRHR
-159 VRKVRCVATEACR
+159 VRWMRCVATEACR
-172 KAENGEAFISQIE
+172 RAENGQAFINQIE
-185 KSTRLRF
+185 KSIRLRF
-192 EIIGGKDEAELAAI
+192 EIIDGKDEAELAAI

-256 SEKYDGKNISREV
+256 SEKYDGKNMSQEI
-269 YAQIRDE
+269 YTQIRDE
-276 AEELIR
+276 AEKTIR
-282 AFAEKQTFY
+282 PFAEKQIFHA
-291 DGNLSDVQLIGT
+291 DNLNDIQLIGT

-317 QKYNRN
+317 KKYNRN
-323 VVDGTVMKH
+323 IVDGAVMKRG
-332 DEVIAVIKSLM
+332 EVVAVIQSLM

-362 LVLSGCAVLEAIMRA
+362 LVLSGCAVLEAIIRA
-377 WPLENLKIADRGI
+377 WPLENVKIADRGI

-405 QKIRRVRKARGT
+405 QKIRRARKVRGAS
-417 P
+417 